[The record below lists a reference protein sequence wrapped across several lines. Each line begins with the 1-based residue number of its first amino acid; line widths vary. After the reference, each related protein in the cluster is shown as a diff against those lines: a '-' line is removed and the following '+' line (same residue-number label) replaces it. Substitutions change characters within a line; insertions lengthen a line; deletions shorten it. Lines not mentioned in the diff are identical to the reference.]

1 MIKTFVT
8 SFKISFV
15 QNANTS
21 IYFLQ
26 RVPFIGKKMPETLYK
41 QVSLKLVFGTISQV
55 LSLLISFFYKSLYLG
70 FIILLPSVL
79 IGRDIIEPV
88 SVFLHILFFLSF
100 VLGTIMDSTVLIPD
114 KSAFDMI
121 ILMRT
126 DARQYYLSQ
135 ILYKRIEGMVQLIL
149 PLIITGLIIG
159 FSPFE
164 AFVLL
169 IELAALRLIGE
180 WLHIYVYDKTEKI
193 FIKNGYLIGALV
205 IAGIIL
211 AYGLPITGHV
221 INLQPVLFNIFS
233 VVISLL
239 LGTVALVYLWK
250 YRKYNF
256 IAKALLTKDIIFDE
270 DTILSEITFADVKLD
285 EEKLFKEEIDID
297 LFQEK
302 HGYDYLNSLF
312 FQRYRRI
319 LIRPIKT
326 RVVIIFAVFLN
337 ILLIQLFLPESKPT
351 IFESIKGSSPI
362 MVIIMYLLST
372 GERITKAMFYNCDV
386 SLLRYSFYRERMNIL
401 SNFTLRLKKVVF
413 LNIIPALAII
423 LVLIILVITSGFSS
437 SLISLVP
444 LFLSILSL
452 ACFFSIHHL
461 FMYYAIQPYTPQ
473 LKVKSP
479 LFKFINMVV
488 WLLSYI
494 SLQIK
499 TTSIYFTIGVLI
511 ITVLYIAVAM
521 IITYRVAPRTFR
533 LK

>member
-1 MIKTFVT
+1 MIRTFVT
-8 SFKISFV
+8 SFKISFA

-26 RVPFIGKKMPETLYK
+26 RVPFIGKKVPETLYK
-41 QVSLKLVFGTISQV
+41 EVSLKLVFGTISQV

-79 IGRDIIEPV
+79 IGRDIIEPA

-100 VLGTIMDSTVLIPD
+100 VLGALMDSTVLTPD
-114 KSAFDMI
+114 KLAFDMI

-126 DARQYYLSQ
+126 DAREYYISQ
-135 ILYKRIEGMVQLIL
+135 IVYNRIEGAVQLIL
-149 PLIITGLIIG
+149 PLIIARLIIG

-169 IELAALRLIGE
+169 IELATFRLIGE
-180 WLHIYVYDKTEKI
+180 WFHLYVYDKTGRI
-193 FIKNGYLIGALV
+193 FIKNGYIIGALV

-211 AYGLPITGHV
+211 AYGLPIAGYV
-221 INLQPVLFNIFS
+221 IYLRPILLNIFS
-233 VVISLL
+233 VVILLL
-239 LGTVALVYLWK
+239 LGIATLVYLWK
-250 YRKYNF
+250 YRNYNL
-256 IAKALLTKDIIFDE
+256 IAKALLTKDIIFDV
-270 DTILSEITFADVKLD
+270 DTILSEITFVDVKLD
-285 EEKLFKEEIDID
+285 EERLFKEEIDIE

-312 FQRYRRI
+312 FLRHRRI
-319 LIRPIKT
+319 LISPIKT
-326 RVVIIFAVFLN
+326 RVIIISAVFVI
-337 ILLIQLFLPESKPT
+337 ILLIQLFLPESKPI
-351 IFESIKGSSPI
+351 IFESIKGSSTT

-401 SNFTLRLKKVVF
+401 SNFALRLKKVVF

-423 LVLIILVITSGFSS
+423 LLLIILVITSGFSS
-437 SLISLVP
+437 DLISLVP

-461 FMYYAIQPYTPQ
+461 FMYYAIQPYTAQ
-473 LKVKSP
+473 LKIKSP

-511 ITVLYIAVAM
+511 ITVLYIATAM